1 MREMVLYDWVDA
13 ANREIESYEEP
24 EVIDYIA
31 TYNFRLTVETRGHSK
46 EEASDNGYDELTKLL
61 HKLIKEQKLYDY
73 EMTEVEEVEKW

>member
-24 EVIDYIA
+24 EVTDYIV
-31 TYNFRLTVETRGHSK
+31 TYNFRLTVETRGYT
-46 EEASDNGYDELTKLL
+46 EEDAEDNGYEALKDLFFKLTK
-61 HKLIKEQKLYDY
+61 ERKLYDY